1 MKLKY
6 KVEDEVQ
13 VIAGSDKGVKGSILE
28 VSSDKKK
35 IRIKGVRVQ
44 TCFDKEKGIQKKEGF
59 IDRSNVK
66 LLKQAPKK
74 EWKKKKKVSNKENKK
89 GLFSP

>member
-1 MKLKY
+1 MKLKL

-13 VIAGSDKGVKGSILE
+13 VIAGSDKGVKGSVLE
-28 VSSDKKK
+28 VSNNQRKV
-35 IRIKGVRVQ
+35 RVKGVRVQ

-66 LLKQAPKK
+66 VINPAPKK
-74 EWKKKKKVSNKENKK
+74 EWKKKKKATSKENKK
-89 GLFSP
+89 GLFSQ